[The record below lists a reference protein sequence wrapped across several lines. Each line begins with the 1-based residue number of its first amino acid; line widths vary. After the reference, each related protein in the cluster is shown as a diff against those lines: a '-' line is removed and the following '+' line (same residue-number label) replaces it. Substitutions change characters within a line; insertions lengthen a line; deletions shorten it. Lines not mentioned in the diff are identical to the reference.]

1 MADEK
6 NAETIAE
13 ITKSYE
19 QKIVDLQKQHDL
31 EIKAVKENA
40 EKEKQKAL
48 EEQKAEHNKEIADI
62 ILGRKEISEI
72 QEGQRETEK
81 SFFDKAVEDT
91 KKKLK
96 EV

>member
-1 MADEK
+1 MAEEK

-31 EIKAVKENA
+31 EIKAIKENA
-40 EKEKQKAL
+40 QKEKEKAL
-48 EEQKAEHNKEIADI
+48 ADQKAEHNKEIADI

-72 QEGQRETEK
+72 EEGQKTEEK

-91 KKKLK
+91 KEKLRR
-96 EV
+96 